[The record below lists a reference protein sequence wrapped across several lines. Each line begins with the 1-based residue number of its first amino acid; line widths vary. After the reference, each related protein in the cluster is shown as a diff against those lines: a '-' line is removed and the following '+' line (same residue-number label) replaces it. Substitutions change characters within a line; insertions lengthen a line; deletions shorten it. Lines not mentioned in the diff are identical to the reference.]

1 MSHGGSLKTDSFITK
16 SSTPV
21 DQADL
26 KEFTEAT
33 TLRRASKSDIEDL
46 LGVKIEAGQD
56 NLGVV
61 KSGRGS
67 FGDAGMMFD
76 MELTTD
82 ESGGKVLETRPQSP
96 ATATGNPRVPKSI
109 LIRLKPTQA
118 QSRN

>member
-1 MSHGGSLKTDSFITK
+1 MSHGGSLKTDSLITK

-26 KEFTEAT
+26 HEFTEAT

-76 MELTTD
+76 MELTAD
-82 ESGGKVLETRPQSP
+82 ESGGRTAGDTSSSP
-96 ATATGNPRVPKSI
+96 TTTGNPWVPKSI
-109 LIRLKPTQA
+109 LIRPKLTQT
-118 QSRN
+118 QSQN